1 MAVNL
6 RNSPVDKRRLKKADR
21 EQYKPKQAKQALA
34 KVKAWRGQQAWEAN
48 RPVSSES
55 KRGGTGGFTHG
66 LSIQHQRLRDKGSD
80 LARSKSLRQ
89 EGTYMPSLTQGM
101 FNKGY

>member
-6 RNSPVDKRRLKKADR
+6 RNNPVDKRRLKKADR
-21 EQYKPKQAKQALA
+21 GFNSGQRKSAIS
-34 KVKAWRGQQAWEAN
+34 KVKAWRGQQRWESN
-48 RPVSSES
+48 RPKRTS
-55 KRGGTGGFTHG
+55 KGGEGTGGFTQG
-66 LSIQHQRLRDKGSD
+66 IAIQQQRLREEGEKI
-80 LARSKSLRQ
+80 ARSKSLRQ